1 MKERI
6 IFIVGPTASRKTE
19 VAVYLAKKINGE
31 IISCDSMQVYR
42 CMDILTSKPAPSL
55 RRKIPHHLISA
66 ISPQKPYNVSKYRV
80 QAIKKVKEIL
90 KKGKTPLFVGG
101 TGLYMSIVIDGIFKL
116 KSFDKNCRLKL
127 ENEAAASGSTA
138 LHQRLKQVDPLAA
151 SKIHPNDAKRI
162 IRALEVIEVTGQPI
176 SQLQKERKGLGD
188 AYTINSFC
196 LDMERGKLYQRIDE
210 RVEKMFKKG
219 LVEEV
224 RKLLKLRL
232 SRTAASAIGIKEL
245 KGYFD
250 GAYDLEEAKRLIKR
264 STRLYAKRQLTWFR
278 KDKRIQWINIGAG
291 ESAENIA
298 NKILKKLKK

>member
-1 MKERI
+1 MKKRI
-6 IFIVGPTASRKTE
+6 IFIVGPTASRKTV
-19 VAVYLAKKINGE
+19 VAVYLAKKFNGE

-55 RRKIPHHLISA
+55 RRNIPHHLISE
-66 ISPQKPYNVSKYRV
+66 ISPEKPYNVSQYRA

-101 TGLYMSIVIDGIFKL
+101 TGLYMSIVIDGIFKT
-116 KSFDKNCRLKL
+116 KA
-127 ENEAAASGSTA
+127 ENEKIRLSLYRQAERFGSGH
-138 LHQRLKQVDPLAA
+138 LYQRLKQVDPDAA

-162 IRALEVIEVTGQPI
+162 IRALEVIEVTGRPI

-188 AYTINSFC
+188 AYDINIFC
-196 LDMERGKLYQRIDE
+196 LDMERDKLYQRIDE

-219 LVEEV
+219 LLEEV

-232 SRTAASAIGIKEL
+232 SRTASCAIGIKEL

-278 KDKRIQWINIGAG
+278 KDKRIQWITIGVKETA
-291 ESAENIA
+291 ANIA
-298 NKILKKLKK
+298 DRVLKELKK